1 MNHTIGINDKVLDD
15 VNIRGQ
21 HLYLFL
27 QLVKLADED
36 GVVIFTLTDL
46 IRILKTN
53 NKTTI
58 LGYLKVLMENG
69 YITKLDFTDKKS
81 TYKLN
86 KEYYYK

>member
-1 MNHTIGINDKVLDD
+1 MNHTICINDKVLEDE
-15 VNIRGQ
+15 NIRGQ

-46 IRILKTN
+46 IKILKTN